1 MTTSISRQIISCGRT
16 AALWSQNQQV
26 NRRKLID
33 GGLCR
38 ARHRHFGRSKLIVE
52 NAAKSLT
59 ASSGLWSSSL
69 TRPFSTKSSSSS
81 SGMEIKWWHPVLGG
95 LVITTAGALKWF
107 HDHLGG
113 MEGLQRSVSFYSKA
127 IPKYILYRYH
137 MWAGS
142 PDEVWDELD
151 KETSKVALEKILEL
165 EGFYYKAGQM
175 CASNLGDA
183 FPEIWRDT
191 MSVLQDQVPPQPF
204 DTVKQIMQSEIP
216 DLDQKFLSIEEK
228 PIGSASIGQVHRAVL
243 RDGRKVVVKVCYP
256 NAERLLRGDVR
267 TIKAFASLAQP
278 VHVPALAEI
287 EKQFQTEF
295 DYQQEAQ
302 NMATVRKNLTKA
314 GLCGPG
320 KLCQIPEPYPEHCT
334 KRVLVMEELF
344 GDKLE
349 VALKRDVQFHA
360 QRANQSVEE
369 FLLAQKEDAE
379 QKIRKGEKVQGPS
392 AKEFDLLISMEDGK
406 RKMKNAWNRLYNIVT
421 ATWLRGGPGLSYE
434 DKTVLPLNHAKLVD
448 DLISIHGHEV
458 LVDGFFNGDCHPGN
472 VLLCREAN
480 GSPQL
485 GLIDYG
491 QVKSLTKEQ
500 RHLFAKLIIALDEN
514 NNDEI
519 CGLIQ
524 EAGYK
529 SKKMDPEVMVL
540 YAKAAFD
547 DDSRAITGGL
557 HIQLFMEK
565 IQETD
570 PIISLPTMFVMV
582 SRCSLL
588 LRGLAHALK
597 QSRTI
602 AHAWRPIAERVLKE
616 DI

>member
-1 MTTSISRQIISCGRT
+1 
-16 AALWSQNQQV
+16 
-26 NRRKLID
+26 
-33 GGLCR
+33 
-38 ARHRHFGRSKLIVE
+38 
-52 NAAKSLT
+52 
-59 ASSGLWSSSL
+59 
-69 TRPFSTKSSSSS
+69 
-81 SGMEIKWWHPVLGG
+81 
-95 LVITTAGALKWF
+95 
-107 HDHLGG
+107 
-113 MEGLQRSVSFYSKA
+113 
-127 IPKYILYRYH
+127 
-137 MWAGS
+137 MWADS
-142 PDEVWDELD
+142 PDDVWAELD
-151 KETSKVALEKILEL
+151 RETSKVALEKILEL

-191 MSVLQDQVPPQPF
+191 MSILQDQVPPQPYE
-204 DTVKQIMQSEIP
+204 TVVKPILKSEIP
-216 DLDQKFLSIEEK
+216 DLEEKFESIEKE
-228 PIGSASIGQVHRAVL
+228 PIGSASIGQVHRAVM
-243 RDGRKVVVKVCYP
+243 RDGKKVVVKVCYP

-295 DYQQEAQ
+295 DYRQEAQ
-302 NMATVRKNLTKA
+302 NMATVRENLVKA

-320 KLCQIPEPYPEHCT
+320 RMCQVPKPYPEHCT

-349 VALKRDVQFHA
+349 VALKRDVMFHA
-360 QRANQSVEE
+360 SRSNQTVEE
-369 FLLAQKEDAE
+369 FMLAQKLDADE
-379 QKIRKGEKVQGPS
+379 KIRKGLKVEGPTS
-392 AKEFDLLISMEDGK
+392 EQYDILIKMEDGK
-406 RKMKNAWNRLYNIVT
+406 RRVRNTWNRLYNIVT
-421 ATWLRGGPGLSYE
+421 GTWLWGKGGLPYDS
-434 DKTVLPLNHAKLVD
+434 KTELPLNHAKLVD
-448 DLISIHGHEV
+448 DLIHIHGHEV

-472 VLLCREAN
+472 VLLCHDED

-491 QVKSLTKEQ
+491 QVKSLSKEE
-500 RHLFAKLIIALDEN
+500 RHLFAKLIIALADEN
-514 NNDEI
+514 SDDI
-519 CGLIQ
+519 CALIT

-529 SKKMDPEVMVL
+529 SKNMDPEVMVL

-547 DDSRAITGGL
+547 DDSREITGGL

-565 IQETD
+565 IQERD
-570 PIISLPTMFVMV
+570 PIVSLPTVFVMV